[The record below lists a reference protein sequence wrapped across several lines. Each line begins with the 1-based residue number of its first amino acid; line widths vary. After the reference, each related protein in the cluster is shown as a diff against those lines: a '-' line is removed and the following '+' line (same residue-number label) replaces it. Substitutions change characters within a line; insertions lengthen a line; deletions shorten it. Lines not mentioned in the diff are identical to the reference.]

1 MLKLICMICILNFTT
16 CIYLHFNAPNY
27 LMVMKITFYRSKW
40 FLWNVKLHFS
50 AGNGDVSTHPL
61 PKSSAAPA
69 CLVSP
74 PLNPFYQCT
83 TLLFKLSK
91 KIEPVF
97 QITSFCSFEYAAID
111 KLSNSQLNPTGGQVP
126 LPKKH
131 MPWILMSNRLSFSLF
146 DEFE

>member
-1 MLKLICMICILNFTT
+1 MKC
-16 CIYLHFNAPNY
+16 
-27 LMVMKITFYRSKW
+27 KITFK
-40 FLWNVKLHFS
+40 

-74 PLNPFYQCT
+74 PLNPFYQH
-83 TLLFKLSK
+83 TLHFSSNFPN

-97 QITSFCSFEYAAID
+97 KITSLCSLKYAAID

-126 LPKKH
+126 LSGETH
-131 MPWILMSNRLSFSLF
+131 ALYFNEQSTEFLRCLMISNLRLKGEASGGKYTG
-146 DEFE
+146 D